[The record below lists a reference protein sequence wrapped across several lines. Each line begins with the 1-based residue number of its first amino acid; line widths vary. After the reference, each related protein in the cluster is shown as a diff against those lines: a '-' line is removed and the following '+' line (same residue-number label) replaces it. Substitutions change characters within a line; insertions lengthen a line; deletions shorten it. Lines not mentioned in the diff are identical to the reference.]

1 MVIIGK
7 YRPPGVGVHGAH
19 CSAHGVGVHSA
30 FRELVLLLVVIIDAE
45 EAGELGM
52 RISGD
57 SPVSQWTYTRLPASI
72 AAWMKAVAV
81 SK

>member
-1 MVIIGK
+1 MSKYRPPAATGVESRVTRPYMVIIGK

-45 EAGELGM
+45 EAGWAL
-52 RISGD
+52 
-57 SPVSQWTYTRLPASI
+57 LPG
-72 AAWMKAVAV
+72 
-81 SK
+81 